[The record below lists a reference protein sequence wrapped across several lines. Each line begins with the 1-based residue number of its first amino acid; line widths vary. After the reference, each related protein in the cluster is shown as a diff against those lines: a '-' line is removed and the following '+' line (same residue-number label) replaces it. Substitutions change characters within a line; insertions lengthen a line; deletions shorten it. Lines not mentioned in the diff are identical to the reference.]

1 MHEMSLMAQ
10 LFSIID
16 DYIIRHKLSEVSK
29 VVLKIGEMTCVE
41 DSTLEYTF
49 HLFARGTK
57 VEDAE
62 LIIKKIEAV
71 SECQYCGERYKI
83 NYTDKICPTCKKY
96 NKNLISG
103 DELLLARLEGEE
115 GEKDETD

>member
-1 MHEMSLMAQ
+1 MSQ

-16 DYIIRHKLSEVSK
+16 EYIINHKLSKVSK
-29 VVLKIGEMTCVE
+29 VVLTIGEMTCVE

-49 HLFARGTK
+49 RLFARGTK

-96 NKNLISG
+96 NNNLISG

-115 GEKDETD
+115 SNSEGIEK